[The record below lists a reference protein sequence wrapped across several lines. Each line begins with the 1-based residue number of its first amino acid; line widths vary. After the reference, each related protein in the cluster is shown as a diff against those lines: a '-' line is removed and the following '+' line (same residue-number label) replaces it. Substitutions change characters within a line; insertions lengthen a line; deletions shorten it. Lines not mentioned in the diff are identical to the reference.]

1 MCPITALAQGT
12 NMELTENNDTANQW
26 TNPVTDDDED
36 QPFCTPSTNS
46 SFACSQIRC
55 VHQRPLD
62 TGDAQDFQF
71 TTNDKMKI
79 AAGRA
84 FLGIATVGST
94 TQKKM
99 AVGVA
104 DKLTAAELSGFT
116 LTIAAGAV
124 SSVASSA
131 VAVSALLLAAAF

>member
-1 MCPITALAQGT
+1 MCPITALGQGN
-12 NMELTENNDTANQW
+12 NMGLTENNDTANQW

-36 QPFCTPSTNS
+36 QPFCTPSSDS

-71 TTNDKMKI
+71 TTNDEMKI

-104 DKLTAAELSGFT
+104 NTLSADLSGFT

-124 SSVASSA
+124 SSVAYSA
-131 VAVSALLLAAAF
+131 VAVGALLLAAAF